1 MQAIGERINGM
12 FRSIGRAIGGHDK
25 QVIQDC
31 ARTQLEAGGDVL
43 DVNVGPAAADEEA
56 AMAWLVETIREVTDA
71 PLCLDS
77 TKPAVIR
84 AGLEVCTGE
93 KIINSTTG
101 VPEKMAEMLPLAA
114 EYSCPIVGLCIDAD
128 GVPRDAEGRM
138 EIALSLVAA
147 CMEHGIPTDHL
158 YIDAV
163 ILPVNAL
170 QHVPPE
176 VCRAIGMVSALA
188 DPPPKTILGL
198 SNVSQGAAQRELLNR
213 TFLVM
218 ALAHGLDAAIV
229 DVTDQEL
236 MEAMITAEVLL
247 NRQVYCDDFVS
258 AYLASRR

>member
-1 MQAIGERINGM
+1 MLAIGERINGM
-12 FRSIGRAIGGHDK
+12 FKEIGRAIGEQNK

-31 ARTQLEAGGDVL
+31 ARNQLAAGADIL
-43 DVNVGPAAADEEA
+43 DVNVGPAAADEQA
-56 AMAWLVETIREVTDA
+56 AIAWLVETIREVTDA
-71 PLCLDS
+71 PLSLDS

-84 AGLEVCTGE
+84 AALEACTGD

-114 EYSCPIVGLCIDAD
+114 EYNCPIVGLCIDAE

-138 EIALSLVAA
+138 EIALNLVAG

-170 QHVPPE
+170 QHVPIQ
-176 VCRAIGMVSALA
+176 VCRAIGMVPALA
-188 DPPPKTILGL
+188 DPPPKTVLGL
-198 SNVSQGAAQRELLNR
+198 SNVSQGTPKRKLLNR

-229 DVTDQEL
+229 DVTDREL
-236 MEAMITAEVLL
+236 MEAMIAAEVLM
-247 NRQVYCDDFVS
+247 NRAVYCDDFVS